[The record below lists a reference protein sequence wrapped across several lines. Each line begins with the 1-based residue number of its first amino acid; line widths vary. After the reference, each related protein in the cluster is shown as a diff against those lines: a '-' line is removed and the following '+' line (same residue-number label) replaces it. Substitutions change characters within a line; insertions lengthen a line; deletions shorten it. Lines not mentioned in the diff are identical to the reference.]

1 MRGQADSLRSDLQ
14 SSNSVRAQ
22 LQSQLED
29 SVRQREREVHSIT
42 VDRDNLHSKV
52 HVHWKKSYIA
62 NLTCN
67 NMSRKVP
74 DIQQG
79 LCTCTMA
86 KEILVV
92 VNGYPSGTICVFLW
106 SKVTS
111 AIQCISLL
119 AVSL

>member
-52 HVHWKKSYIA
+52 HVYT
-62 NLTCN
+62 LEEELYC
-67 NMSRKVP
+67 
-74 DIQQG
+74 
-79 LCTCTMA
+79 
-86 KEILVV
+86 
-92 VNGYPSGTICVFLW
+92 
-106 SKVTS
+106 
-111 AIQCISLL
+111 
-119 AVSL
+119 